1 MRDGPRR
8 PRVEYVGGMR
18 LLPLLLVVTSVS
30 SFAQDPKPKDK
41 AKDKPVA
48 APVAP
53 PAPNAVQKEMQALH
67 GLVVTTLVAIEGGD
81 TTTIPAA
88 IHQVHEAKGE
98 TEKAITAGAWKPP
111 RADATV
117 ADFVKTDE
125 AFHGELVKLL
135 QASKKNDVTAT
146 TKQLGAVLDG
156 CTSCHVRFRF
166 PKAP

>member
-1 MRDGPRR
+1 MR
-8 PRVEYVGGMR
+8 E
-18 LLPLLLVVTSVS
+18 LLALVLTL
-30 SFAQDPKPKDK
+30 SFIALAEEPKPKP
-41 AKDKPVA
+41 KPKQES
-48 APVAP
+48 PVP
-53 PAPNAVQKEMQALH
+53 VVGQPPNAVQKEMQALH
-67 GLVVTTLVAIEGGD
+67 RLIVTALGAIESGD
-81 TTTIPAA
+81 TTTIPSA

-98 TEKAITAGAWKPP
+98 TEKAIASGAWKPA

-135 QASKKNDVTAT
+135 QASKKNDVVAT

>member
-1 MRDGPRR
+1 MRP
-8 PRVEYVGGMR
+8 
-18 LLPLLLVVTSVS
+18 LPLLLVLLSLS
-30 SFAQDPKPKDK
+30 SFAGDPKPKDK
-41 AKDKPVA
+41 PRTASP
-48 APVAP
+48 APVTP
-53 PAPNAVQKEMQALH
+53 QAPNAVQKEMQALH
-67 GLVVTTLVAIEGGD
+67 GLVVTTLVAIENGD
-81 TTTIPAA
+81 TTSIPAA

-98 TEKAITAGAWKPP
+98 TEKAITSGGWKPP

-146 TKQLGAVLDG
+146 TKQLGAVLEG

-166 PKAP
+166 AKGP

>member
-1 MRDGPRR
+1 MR
-8 PRVEYVGGMR
+8 E
-18 LLPLLLVVTSVS
+18 LLLVVLTLSLT
-30 SFAQDPKPKDK
+30 ALAEDPKQKPKP
-41 AKDKPVA
+41 ASP

-53 PAPNAVQKEMQALH
+53 QPPPNAVQKEMQALH
-67 GLVVTTLVAIEGGD
+67 GLVVTSLVAIESGD
-81 TTTIPAA
+81 TTSIPAA

-98 TEKAITAGAWKPP
+98 TEKAIKSGAWKPA

-146 TKQLGAVLDG
+146 TKQLGAVLEG